1 MIQDSDTV
9 KKGGR
14 HMSWTLT
21 TDRPIYIQL
30 MEVLKYK
37 IISGTYKP
45 GDKLPSVRDLA
56 AEASVNP
63 NTMQKALAELERENL
78 IFTNRTSGKFISE
91 DETMIH
97 KLKHDIAKNE
107 IQKFFDNMSKLGFSQ
122 KETIEILE
130 EISNND

>member
-1 MIQDSDTV
+1 
-9 KKGGR
+9 
-14 HMSWTLT
+14 MSWTLT

-30 MEVLKYK
+30 MEVLKCK

-63 NTMQKALAELERENL
+63 NTMQKALTELERENL

-97 KLKHDIAKNE
+97 KLKQDIAKDE
-107 IQKFFDNMSKLGFSQ
+107 IQKFFNNMSKLGFSQ
-122 KETIEILE
+122 KETIEILQ
-130 EISNND
+130 EISNNE

>member
-1 MIQDSDTV
+1 
-9 KKGGR
+9 
-14 HMSWTLT
+14 MSWTLT

-37 IISGTYKP
+37 IISGTYNP

-91 DETMIH
+91 DETMIR
-97 KLKHDIAKNE
+97 KLKHDIAKDE
-107 IQKFFDNMSKLGFSQ
+107 IQKFFDNMSKLGFTQ